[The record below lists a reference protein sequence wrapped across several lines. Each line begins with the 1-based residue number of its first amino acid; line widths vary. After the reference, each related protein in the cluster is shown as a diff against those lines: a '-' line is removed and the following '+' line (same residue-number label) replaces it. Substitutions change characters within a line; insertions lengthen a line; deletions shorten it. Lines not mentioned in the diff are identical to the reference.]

1 MAQMQGRD
9 SALLVLCVLSAM
21 AYVVGGDGAWG
32 FAVNYQDWASKYN
45 FSTSDV
51 LDGAW
56 FDEVFFPMI
65 IFCVFRSSIWVE
77 EAVFLWVVFNYTANS
92 HSVLQVS
99 KPDYDSC
106 SIVSPLKTYS
116 TGLDNVPITSSNM
129 YFVCGYPNHCSQ
141 GMKIAISAASTPI
154 TPTGPS
160 ATPGTPSFGPPVG
173 TGPAGNSASS
183 LQSGSATMVVVSASF
198 GAALFLL

>member
-51 LDGAW
+51 L
-56 FDEVFFPMI
+56 
-65 IFCVFRSSIWVE
+65 
-77 EAVFLWVVFNYTANS
+77 VFNYTANS